1 MTTNRSLYQ
10 SHILHLAKNTR
21 YWSLITPAMFDYSAT
36 NTLCGDHLRLTLRW
50 YEDAIISHVGCDG
63 DGCVICKAS
72 ASLLAER
79 LMGMKLNEALS
90 LTTEDIFE
98 MLEVAIPPA
107 RRKCA
112 LLPLRVLL
120 EGAENMG
127 LKAW

>member
-1 MTTNRSLYQ
+1 MDINHLPYQ
-10 SHILHLAKNTR
+10 SHILGYANNKS
-21 YWSLITPAMFDYSAT
+21 YWSLITPAMFDHTTT
-36 NTLCGDHLRLTLRW
+36 NTLCGDHLRLTLSW
-50 YEDAIISHVGCDG
+50 AEDAIISHVGCDG

-79 LMGMKLNEALS
+79 LMGMKLHDAIS
-90 LTTEDIFE
+90 LTEEDIFE

-120 EGAENMG
+120 EGAEKMG
-127 LKAW
+127 LKA